1 MNLLVTILLAVLIF
15 GVIIIIHELGH
26 FLTAKAAGVAVP
38 EFSIGMGPKLFQI
51 KHKETNYTLRL
62 LPIGGYVAMEGE
74 DEESDDERAFCNKK
88 PLQKILV
95 IAAGATM
102 NLLLGFLIMVGITAS
117 EPAVSSTQIGYF
129 APDALSAQKLELD
142 DEIIS
147 INGHKIHTANDL
159 IYAFVDV
166 GDQPV
171 QMTVRRDGQKIEL
184 QDVPFAHEQVEG
196 QTIVQLDFKVKGLE
210 KTPLR
215 VLKQSW
221 YMTTGVVKQV
231 WGSFGK
237 LISGQYQLNQLSG
250 PVGVT
255 QMIGEVASARDY
267 SSFFFMTAFITINIG
282 VFNLLPLPALD
293 GGRLLFLFIELLR
306 GKPVPAKYEGFVHA
320 AGLVLLMG
328 LMLMVTFNYI
338 VRVIKGYGYATVQK
352 IKTDHGG
359 WSADGRRC
367 AGQRAV
373 DAQYTRF
380 RHPRQLGAGKAS
392 GGSRLP
398 DHRGGG
404 AEFAGGA
411 ADRPSEADS
420 VGANCCRHPL

>member
-1 MNLLVTILLAVLIF
+1 M
-15 GVIIIIHELGH
+15 
-26 FLTAKAAGVAVP
+26 
-38 EFSIGMGPKLFQI
+38 
-51 KHKETNYTLRL
+51 
-62 LPIGGYVAMEGE
+62 
-74 DEESDDERAFCNKK
+74 
-88 PLQKILV
+88 
-95 IAAGATM
+95 
-102 NLLLGFLIMVGITAS
+102 
-117 EPAVSSTQIGYF
+117 
-129 APDALSAQKLELD
+129 
-142 DEIIS
+142 
-147 INGHKIHTANDL
+147 

-171 QMTVRRDGQKIEL
+171 QMTVQRDGQKIEL

-328 LMLMVTFNYI
+328 LMLMVTFNDI
-338 VRVIKGYGYATVQK
+338 VRLIKG
-352 IKTDHGG
+352 
-359 WSADGRRC
+359 
-367 AGQRAV
+367 
-373 DAQYTRF
+373 
-380 RHPRQLGAGKAS
+380 
-392 GGSRLP
+392 
-398 DHRGGG
+398 
-404 AEFAGGA
+404 
-411 ADRPSEADS
+411 
-420 VGANCCRHPL
+420 

>member
-196 QTIVQLDFKVKGLE
+196 QTIV
-210 KTPLR
+210 
-215 VLKQSW
+215 SW
-221 YMTTGVVKQV
+221 
-231 WGSFGK
+231 
-237 LISGQYQLNQLSG
+237 ISRSRAWKKHPCG
-250 PVGVT
+250 
-255 QMIGEVASARDY
+255 Y
-267 SSFFFMTAFITINIG
+267 SSSPGI
-282 VFNLLPLPALD
+282 
-293 GGRLLFLFIELLR
+293 
-306 GKPVPAKYEGFVHA
+306 
-320 AGLVLLMG
+320 
-328 LMLMVTFNYI
+328 
-338 VRVIKGYGYATVQK
+338 
-352 IKTDHGG
+352 
-359 WSADGRRC
+359 
-367 AGQRAV
+367 
-373 DAQYTRF
+373 
-380 RHPRQLGAGKAS
+380 
-392 GGSRLP
+392 
-398 DHRGGG
+398 
-404 AEFAGGA
+404 
-411 ADRPSEADS
+411 
-420 VGANCCRHPL
+420 

>member
-171 QMTVRRDGQKIEL
+171 QMTVQRDGQKIEL

-221 YMTTGVVKQV
+221 YMTAGVVKQV

-328 LMLMVTFNYI
+328 LMLMVTFNDI
-338 VRVIKGYGYATVQK
+338 VRLIKG
-352 IKTDHGG
+352 
-359 WSADGRRC
+359 
-367 AGQRAV
+367 
-373 DAQYTRF
+373 
-380 RHPRQLGAGKAS
+380 
-392 GGSRLP
+392 
-398 DHRGGG
+398 
-404 AEFAGGA
+404 
-411 ADRPSEADS
+411 
-420 VGANCCRHPL
+420 

>member
-147 INGHKIHTANDL
+147 INGHKIHT
-159 IYAFVDV
+159 
-166 GDQPV
+166 PV

-328 LMLMVTFNYI
+328 LMLMVTFNDI
-338 VRVIKGYGYATVQK
+338 VRLIKG
-352 IKTDHGG
+352 
-359 WSADGRRC
+359 
-367 AGQRAV
+367 
-373 DAQYTRF
+373 
-380 RHPRQLGAGKAS
+380 
-392 GGSRLP
+392 
-398 DHRGGG
+398 
-404 AEFAGGA
+404 
-411 ADRPSEADS
+411 
-420 VGANCCRHPL
+420 